1 MKRIWSFLPLAALAA
16 LAALFL
22 AYGLHRD
29 PQIKPDALVG
39 KPLPTRVLTQLGT
52 GERIDLAGLG
62 RLGRDGAPVLVN
74 LFASWCAPCAEEHPV
89 LMALKAQGLSI
100 IGVAY
105 KDRPADTAAFLGRL
119 GDPFVLVLD
128 DRQGL
133 AGLDLG
139 ISGVPETFLVGPDG
153 TILAKHTGP
162 MTPSSAE
169 AFIDK
174 AQRR

>member
-1 MKRIWSFLPLAALAA
+1 
-16 LAALFL
+16 
-22 AYGLHRD
+22 
-29 PQIKPDALVG
+29 
-39 KPLPTRVLTQLGT
+39 
-52 GERIDLAGLG
+52 
-62 RLGRDGAPVLVN
+62 
-74 LFASWCAPCAEEHPV
+74 
-89 LMALKAQGLSI
+89 MALKAQGLSI